1 VLNRNR
7 LHLVFNNAFGR
18 IPDSGEALLPR
29 ERPERRA
36 KRRFQIA
43 LPIRCRELLGTVD
56 VVGNVHDI
64 SSKGLAFICSEV
76 LTSGT
81 KLELWIN
88 WPFPL
93 SETCALQL
101 KGFGHVVR
109 SDTLSTA
116 ISIARFEFFTQ
127 KATTRQVDQFHLSRI
142 VSREGQHSIANC
154 ESLNRRCR

>member
-1 VLNRNR
+1 VQISVLNRNR
-7 LHLVFNNAFGR
+7 LHLAVNNDLGR
-18 IPDSGEALLPR
+18 TPHIGESFLPQ

-43 LPIRCRELLGTVD
+43 LPIRCKELSGTLE

-64 SSKGLAFICSEV
+64 SSKGVAFICSEV

-81 KLELWIN
+81 RLELWIN

-101 KGFGHVVR
+101 KGLGHVVR
-109 SDTLSTA
+109 SDALTTA
-116 ISIARFEFFTQ
+116 ISISRYEFFTRD
-127 KATTRQVDQFHLSRI
+127 ATTGQPDHFHLSSI
-142 VSREGQHSIANC
+142 VSREGQLC
-154 ESLNRRCR
+154 